1 MNVIHLLKNFRGYVT
16 GPGFLRLMLA
26 LIVVFHHNT
35 RYIKIGEFAVFAF
48 FMLSG
53 YWIHKMYKEKYA
65 LLERPFF
72 SFIISRWL
80 RIYPTYL
87 FNFLLALLLVFVF
100 KMWPDGLAAYET
112 ADKTQFWFSSLFL
125 ITYNQLP
132 VPLMLLVPAW
142 SLDIELQFYFLFPVL
157 FLFFVW
163 FKPKWVYV
171 VLFALVVLNST
182 LLDGVF
188 HGTVINAIQFFLV
201 GSILYVT
208 DYTPGKKMIHA
219 SWILF
224 FVLLSINYIHPV
236 LRENMYSST
245 RELMWLG
252 MNYHGLFNMALAVI
266 IIPLLAI
273 NVKQPSPPT
282 DRLLGNLSYDI
293 YLFHWVLSI
302 PYNFYFAELPF
313 VQRLP
318 FFFIYLIL
326 TILGSLLILK
336 YIDEPVERLRRRW
349 IKETK
354 KTVSYNLQGEP
365 R

>member
-1 MNVIHLLKNFRGYVT
+1 MNVFHQLTNFRGFVT
-16 GPGFLRLMLA
+16 GPGFLRLVLA

-80 RIYPTYL
+80 RIYPTYI
-87 FNFLLALLLVFVF
+87 FNLILVLILVFVLNLWPVGLQAYATGD
-100 KMWPDGLAAYET
+100 KM
-112 ADKTQFWFSSLFL
+112 QFWFSSIMLL
-125 ITYNQLP
+125 TYNQLP
-132 VPLMLLVPAW
+132 VPQMLLVPAW
-142 SLDIELQFYFLFPVL
+142 SLDIELQFYFLFPFL
-157 FLFFVW
+157 FLLFAW
-163 FKPKWVYV
+163 FKPKWVYIA
-171 VLFALVVLNST
+171 LFAFVALNT
-182 LLDGVF
+182 LFFSSIF
-188 HGTVINAIQFFLV
+188 HNTVINAIKFFLV
-201 GSILYVT
+201 GSLIYVS
-208 DYTPGKKMIHA
+208 DYKPSKKMINA
-219 SWILF
+219 SWVVF
-224 FVLLSINYIHPV
+224 FVLLSINYLHPT

-245 RELMWLG
+245 RDLMWLS
-252 MNYHGLFNMALAVI
+252 MNYHGLFNELLAVA
-266 IIPLLAI
+266 IIPILAV

-302 PYNFYFAELPF
+302 PYNFYFSGMPL

-318 FFFIYLIL
+318 YFFIYLVL
-326 TILGSLLILK
+326 TIVGSLLIFK

-354 KTVSYNLQGEP
+354 KTVSYDLQREP